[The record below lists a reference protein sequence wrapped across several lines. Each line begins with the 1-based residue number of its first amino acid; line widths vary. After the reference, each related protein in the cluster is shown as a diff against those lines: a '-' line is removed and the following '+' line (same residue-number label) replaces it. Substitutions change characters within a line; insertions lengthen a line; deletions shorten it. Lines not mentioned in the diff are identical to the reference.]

1 MYERSSCCHKRYLSL
16 KHRQGAIVTKLP
28 DEKPLKMVGCFS
40 PWAKKKKKVAIWY
53 LQGFQPFMLSK
64 HAQNMPLATISYQK
78 SCFRSAHGHEC
89 AQECSRSAKN
99 GIERPQ
105 STCFMSLKLVQVMIV
120 TQRGQIGHTAASE
133 ALFPR
138 QPARTRQSPFLL
150 ACVLYP
156 CTSYIKWTIHL
167 HILHIPHYDVM
178 GGWLVRGSRQKGI
191 CVGKKHELWPH
202 ALYILK
208 HQHYNMMYWYPIVT
222 VSIAIY

>member
-1 MYERSSCCHKRYLSL
+1 M
-16 KHRQGAIVTKLP
+16 
-28 DEKPLKMVGCFS
+28 D
-40 PWAKKKKKVAIWY
+40 
-53 LQGFQPFMLSK
+53 
-64 HAQNMPLATISYQK
+64 
-78 SCFRSAHGHEC
+78 
-89 AQECSRSAKN
+89 KN

-105 STCFMSLKLVQVMIV
+105 STCCLYLHVPQASPGRDSHLV
-120 TQRGQIGHTAASE
+120 RRDWPTAASE

-167 HILHIPHYDVM
+167 HILHIPQYDVM
-178 GGWLVRGSRQKGI
+178 GGWLVCGSRQKGI

-208 HQHYNMMYWYPIVT
+208 YQRYNMMYWYPIVT